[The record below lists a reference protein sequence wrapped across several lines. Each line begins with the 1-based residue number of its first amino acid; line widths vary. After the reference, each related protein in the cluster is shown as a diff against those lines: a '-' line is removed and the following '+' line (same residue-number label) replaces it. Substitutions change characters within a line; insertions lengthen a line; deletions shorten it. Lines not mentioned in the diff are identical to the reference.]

1 MIIIIYREKFI
12 MSLIGYARVS
22 TSEGKQLLDRKVD
35 ELTEIGCER
44 IFEDKASGSNSQR
57 KGLDDCLNYLRKGDV
72 LVVLDLD
79 RLGRL
84 ASDLI
89 KLIDELAEKD
99 IGFKAI
105 NSPMDTTTPAGR
117 AFLQIQAAFAEMKR
131 NIIR

>member
-1 MIIIIYREKFI
+1 
-12 MSLIGYARVS
+12 MSFIGYARVS
-22 TSEGKQLLDRKVD
+22 TSEGKQLLDRQVD
-35 ELTEIGCER
+35 ALKEIGCER

-89 KLIDELAEKD
+89 KLIVS
-99 IGFKAI
+99 IR
-105 NSPMDTTTPAGR
+105 PTPIAFSKHEAG
-117 AFLQIQAAFAEMKR
+117 AHQYPYLYG
-131 NIIR
+131 